1 MNYTGHGRIVRLRA
15 TLCVVAL
22 TASSPAGAHT
32 IADLAPYHLAPGDHF
47 TIELGGITLDPAGDV
62 VVVRFTALGGGAPVD
77 QSAESFTATE
87 VGVRVPAGAS
97 PGQHDV
103 EVLVDGTPNTGTD
116 GRIWVRS
123 LPFELIRQSSGQLP
137 GQVDAGGA
145 DFKDS
150 DFGDV
155 DGDGFL
161 DVFEAVSD
169 DSGAAN
175 DDRLYINQLGKP
187 AARDCA
193 GTSFFCNET
202 SDRFDQT
209 PAGLDPNQRTYDA
222 DLVDLDLDGDLDL
235 ARGDAKD
242 NVPVRLLINDGSGNF
257 DDRTLDLLPALAD
270 VGGVSHWAC
279 EVDSGDAD
287 GDGRPD
293 LLLCS
298 WGSGNEQNALLL
310 NRLHTTGEF
319 VLANDSPCD
328 PAAAGAHALCQ
339 QSDKNNRGCAFGFFD
354 GDDDLDIIMP
364 SVDDQGDVVL
374 LHSGN
379 VGGIPQYTVHADW
392 VDGAAGPSLAGLN
405 GDLKVADLDGDGDD
419 DVAVTEP
426 QAGASAV
433 RRILWNDAG
442 TRLVELAAD
451 RYPESGND
459 YDVSLGDLDRDGDID
474 LMFGNRYSELGP
486 VLINKGGRDGQMR
499 FDPPTSAEFWLTQS
513 PGGVIPAG
521 ANVDFGL
528 SVHPGDFDLDGD
540 LDLLTGGF
548 SRMGLWV
555 SNLFQQPGQARDWV
569 FILDKTRSMVDAT
582 RDFFEPAKN
591 VLATFSVQRRDDDAV
606 GFVTFEYQGPDPGN
620 PNAPDDANKAQRVV
634 EVGDEGFFTLA
645 DTIRAVPLGTCGGNC
660 TPIGWGIKTGMEM
673 AADAPVPDPDLP
685 REQILVVAT
694 DGEQNQAPH
703 PDEIIPDLPA
713 HVRLYTIALGSD
725 TDDRMLSALATNG
738 GKFYFAGRSDDY
750 TSVQSDLREV
760 DDDIEG
766 DATGKQPLLPLAEL
780 GWAKSLLAVLRE
792 SPIVTR
798 ALTPQPGLLA
808 PEPSA
813 AALAVASRRFLF
825 LVDPADREVRFDV
838 SWRNAS
844 RTAQMTVTDPRGGI
858 VDPASDDRARLRRW
872 TRALS
877 MTVLDPLSGVWVVE
891 LAGGGDLG
899 PLKATGMATSGLTLV
914 GEPEHPRFDLGEAL
928 VAVATVLD
936 RGEAVPGVRG
946 EARCVSPAAAETL
959 VKAQVA
965 ADGTLRFDC
974 GAANQAGSWKVE
986 VTAFGPPAR
995 PFVRTWQEAF
1005 FVAVPTPDE
1014 LDLRSAELALD
1025 RSTLTAGGADTAT
1038 ATLRIRR
1045 RDGAPLA
1052 GATVRFLV
1060 RGGEPRGTVSD
1071 HGDGSY
1077 TQPIAAGPLI
1087 GRGEVMARVGIE
1099 RLRNRAEF
1107 TIAPGPYDPA
1117 RSGLEVIVGP
1127 KVLCT
1132 NQEGTYA
1139 VQVLALDAHDN
1150 PLTGAAVEI
1159 RQTAGRSVAWAGPVR
1174 ELGPGV
1180 YERRFE
1186 VPRRPTRLGFG
1197 ATVDGVDAGREPAL
1211 DVFAPDSEEG
1221 KLMGCSDAPV
1231 PREPGGCLWWVL
1243 VVALFVA
1250 LLALFLW
1257 WLLRR
1262 AGP

>member
-1 MNYTGHGRIVRLRA
+1 MNGPTHGRIIRLRA
-15 TLCVVAL
+15 WALCIVAL
-22 TASSPAGAHT
+22 ASGSTAGAHT
-32 IADLAPYHLAPGDHF
+32 IADLAPYHLAPEDHF
-47 TIELGGITLDPAGDV
+47 TIELDGITLDPADD

-77 QSAESFTATE
+77 QTAESFTATE
-87 VGVRVPAGAS
+87 VGVRVPASAV
-97 PGQHDV
+97 PGQHDI
-103 EVLVDGTPNTGTD
+103 EVLVEGTPNTGTD

-137 GQVDAGGA
+137 GQADAQVV

-150 DFGDV
+150 DFADV
-155 DGDGFL
+155 DNDGFL
-161 DVFEAVSD
+161 DIFEAVSED
-169 DSGAAN
+169 GGAGN
-175 DDRLYINQLGKP
+175 DDRLYINQLGKEV
-187 AARDCA
+187 RDCT

-202 SDRFDQT
+202 ADRFDQT

-242 NVPVRLLINDGSGNF
+242 NVPLRLLINDGSGNF

-328 PAAAGAHALCQ
+328 PGAAGAHALCQ

-354 GDDDLDIIMP
+354 GDENLDIIMP

-379 VGGIPQYTVHADW
+379 VGGIPQYTVHEDW
-392 VDGAAGPSLAGLN
+392 VEGAAGPSLAGLN

-419 DVAVTEP
+419 DVAITEP

-474 LMFGNRYSELGP
+474 LMFGNRFSALGP
-486 VLINKGGRDGQMR
+486 VLINKGGRNAQMR
-499 FDPPTSAEFWLTQS
+499 FDPPASADFWLTQS

-528 SVHPGDFDLDGD
+528 SVSPGDFDLDGD

-548 SRMGLWV
+548 YRMGLWV

-569 FILDKTRSMVDAT
+569 FVLDKTNSMVDET
-582 RDFFEPAKN
+582 VDPVRDFFEPAKN
-591 VLATFSVQRRDDDAV
+591 VLATFSMQRRDDDAV
-606 GFVTFEYQGPDPGN
+606 GFVTLEYEGTDVNNPD
-620 PNAPDDANKAQRVV
+620 AADDANKAQRVV
-634 EVGDEGFFTLA
+634 EVGDQSYFTLA
-645 DTIRAVPLGTCGGNC
+645 ETIRAVPLGTCHGNC

-673 AADAPVPDPDLP
+673 AAGAPVPDPDLP
-685 REQILVVAT
+685 REQVLVLAT

-766 DATGKQPLLPLAEL
+766 DATGKQPLLPLADL
-780 GWAKSLLAVLRE
+780 KWATSLADVLRE
-792 SPIVTR
+792 SPIVAR
-798 ALTPQPGLLA
+798 ALAPQPALLA
-808 PEPSA
+808 LEPTA
-813 AALAVASRRFLF
+813 VGALAAGRQRFLF
-825 LVDPADREVRFDV
+825 LVDPADREVRFDL
-838 SWRNAS
+838 SWRNPNRAVEM
-844 RTAQMTVTDPRGGI
+844 AVTDPRGQLL
-858 VDPASDDRARLRRW
+858 DPATDERVALRRW

-877 MTVLDPLSGVWVVE
+877 MTVLDPLSGVWIVDLV
-891 LAGGGDLG
+891 GGGDLG
-899 PLKATGMATSGLTLV
+899 PLKATGMASSALTLV
-914 GEPEHPRFDLGEAL
+914 GEPEHPRFDLGETL
-928 VAVATVLD
+928 TVTAVVRDGAT
-936 RGEAVPGVRG
+936 AVPGISG
-946 EARCVSPAAAETL
+946 QARCLSPAEIETI
-959 VKAQVA
+959 VGGQASA
-965 ADGTLRFDC
+965 GGLRFEC
-974 GAANQAGSWKVE
+974 GAANEAGAWKVE
-986 VTAFGPPAR
+986 LTVFGPPAR
-995 PFVRTWQEAF
+995 PFVRTWQEAVL
-1005 FVAVPTPDE
+1005 VAALAPTD

-1025 RSTLTAGGADTAT
+1025 RSTLIADGGDSAT
-1038 ATLRIRR
+1038 ASLRIRR
-1045 RDGAPLA
+1045 RDGTALS

-1060 RGGEPRGTVSD
+1060 RGGRPTGSVTD
-1071 HGDGSY
+1071 HGDGRY
-1077 TQPIAAGPLI
+1077 TQSITGGRLV
-1087 GRGEVMARVGIE
+1087 GRGELMARAGIE
-1099 RLRNRAEF
+1099 RLPNRVEF
-1107 TIAPGPYDPA
+1107 TIVAGAYDPA

-1127 KVLCT
+1127 KLLCT
-1132 NQEGTYA
+1132 NQQGTYA
-1139 VQVLALDAHDN
+1139 VQALALDAADN
-1150 PLTGAAVEI
+1150 PIAGASVEI
-1159 RQTAGRSVAWAGPVR
+1159 DQTAGRDVTWVGPVS

-1186 VPRRPTRLGFG
+1186 VPRRPTRLVFA
-1197 ATVDGVDAGREPAL
+1197 ATVDGVDAGREAAL

-1221 KLMGCSDAPV
+1221 RLAGCSDLPV
-1231 PREPGGCLWWVL
+1231 PPEPRGCAWWVIVL
-1243 VVALFVA
+1243 VVFIVLIALV
-1250 LLALFLW
+1250 LW
-1257 WLLRR
+1257 WLLR
-1262 AGP
+1262 